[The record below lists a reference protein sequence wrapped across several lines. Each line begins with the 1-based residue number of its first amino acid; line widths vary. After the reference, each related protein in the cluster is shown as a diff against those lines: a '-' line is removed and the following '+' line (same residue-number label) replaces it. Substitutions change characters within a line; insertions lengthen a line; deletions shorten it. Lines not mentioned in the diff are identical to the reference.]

1 MNRMAQRVAGF
12 GTTIFAEMTALA
24 EAHQAVNLGQGF
36 PDFAAPDFLKAA
48 AKAAIDADLNQYAP
62 SIGRLRLR
70 QAIAQKMA
78 DQYGYTADPHHEIL
92 ITHGATEALFAT
104 ILGLVNPGDEVIIF
118 EPFYDAYVPAVQL
131 AGGVPRFYT
140 LRPPDWAI
148 DPDELAALFNDRTRL
163 IIVNTPHN
171 PTGKVYNR
179 EELDLIADLCQRHDV
194 LAMTDEVYEHII
206 FDGRS
211 HHLLAN
217 LPGMAER
224 TVTIS
229 SLGKTFSVTGWK
241 VGWVI
246 ARPNLVQAAYR
257 MHQYMT
263 FAIVNPMQEAAAVAL
278 ETAATN
284 SYYHD
289 LSSRYRARRDYL
301 VTILTDAG
309 LTPIVPQ
316 GGYFV
321 MVDISRLDFADDVD
335 FCHRLTKEAG
345 VAAIPPSAFYHD
357 PADGAGLARFA
368 FCKSM
373 GLLQKASARLST
385 SQLLRRM
392 AMMSGSMESSR

>member
-1 MNRMAQRVAGF
+1 MNRMAQRVQQF
-12 GTTIFAEMTALA
+12 GTSIFAEMTALA
-24 EAHQAVNLGQGF
+24 EAHGAVNLGQGF
-36 PDFAAPDFLKAA
+36 PDFAAPDFLKEA

-62 SIGRLRLR
+62 SNGRFRLR
-70 QAIAQKMA
+70 QAIAQKMVE
-78 DQYGYTADPHHEIL
+78 QYGYTADPHSEIL
-92 ITHGATEALFAT
+92 ITHGATEALFAN

-140 LRPPDWAI
+140 LRPPNWAI
-148 DPDELAALFNDRTRL
+148 DPDELAALFNERTRL

-171 PTGKVYNR
+171 PTGKVYTQ
-179 EELDLIADLCQRHDV
+179 EELTLIADLCKHHDI

-211 HHLLAN
+211 HHLLAT

-224 TVTIS
+224 TITVS

-246 ARPNLVQAAYR
+246 ARPDLVQAAYR

-284 SYYHD
+284 NYYAD
-289 LSSRYRARRDYL
+289 LAARYQARRDYL
-301 VTILTDAG
+301 VTILHAAG

-321 MVDISRLDFADDVD
+321 MVDISELDVADDVD
-335 FCHRLTKEAG
+335 FCHRLTKEVG
-345 VAAIPPSAFYHD
+345 VAAIPPSAFYHN

-373 GLLQKASARLST
+373 GLLQKASKRLSD

-392 AMMSGSMESSR
+392 ANMSGSIESSR